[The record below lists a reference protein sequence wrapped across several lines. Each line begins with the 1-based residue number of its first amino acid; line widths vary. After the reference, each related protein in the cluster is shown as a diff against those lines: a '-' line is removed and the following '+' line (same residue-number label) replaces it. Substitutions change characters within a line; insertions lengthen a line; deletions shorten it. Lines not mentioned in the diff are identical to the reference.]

1 MSSSKEDTGWPPLI
15 LAVAPNGA
23 RKTGADHPALPIT
36 PAEIAR
42 CGAECLEAGAAMMH
56 LHVRDAADGHSLDAE
71 RYKAAI
77 AALRAEVGD
86 RLVLQITT
94 EAVGIY
100 QPDEQI
106 AAVQA
111 VRPEAASLALREFL
125 PEGGDERPFAA
136 FLHWLKEHEVLPQ
149 FILYDAPDV
158 LRFQDLQARGVIPF
172 EPAPRLYVLGRYAK
186 DQRSSP
192 SDLLEFL
199 AVQSGDD
206 PWSLCA
212 FGPRETACA
221 VTAAGLG
228 GHARVGFENNL
239 QLPDGSRAANNAALV
254 GSVAAGCAAIGR
266 PLADAAQSR
275 AIMGAG

>member
-1 MSSSKEDTGWPPLI
+1 MSSKKDKDWPPLA

-23 RKTGADHPALPIT
+23 RKTKADHPALPIT

-42 CGAECLEAGAAMMH
+42 CGAECLAAGAAMMH
-56 LHVRDAADGHSLDAE
+56 LHVRDEADGHSLDAE
-71 RYKAAI
+71 RYKAVI

-86 RLVLQITT
+86 RLILQITT

-100 QPDEQI
+100 RPEEQI

-111 VRPEAASLALREFL
+111 VKPEAASLALREFL
-125 PEGGDERPFAA
+125 PEGGDESAFAA
-136 FLHWLKEHEVLPQ
+136 FLLWLKEHEVLPQ
-149 FILYDAPDV
+149 FILYDAPD
-158 LRFQDLQARGVIPF
+158 LQRFQDLQARGIIPF

-192 SDLLEFL
+192 ADLLEFL

-212 FGPRETACA
+212 FGPHETACA

-254 GSVAAGCAAIGR
+254 ASVAAGCAAIGR
-266 PLADAAQSR
+266 PLADADQAR
-275 AIMGAG
+275 AIMGGG